1 MLFGT
6 GQEQGWLGQDGPG
19 PANSVG
25 PEAGLVLYIRV
36 LLSACNRREAVDRN
50 TSAASVCRTY
60 YSTPGNWNAG
70 ARGRAK
76 KNCHR
81 LFIYA
86 NRSCEP
92 ERAICWAP
100 MPPRPPYRSTQGAA
114 MSSHGTVRL
123 VVADTTGSI
132 ASSRRIAEPSGA
144 DQPAGPLD
152 RRAHSHRWYRTTGS
166 LVLSVSR
173 RVDGPARK
181 KP

>member
-1 MLFGT
+1 MLSGT
-6 GQEQGWLGQDGPG
+6 GQEQGL
-19 PANSVG
+19 VG
-25 PEAGLVLYIRV
+25 AGWARSSEQCRAGLVLYIRV
-36 LLSACNRREAVDRN
+36 LLSACNRREAVGRN
-50 TSAASVCRTY
+50 TSAASVCRIVRITVLLGTG
-60 YSTPGNWNAG
+60 TPAPVVEQK
-70 ARGRAK
+70 K

-132 ASSRRIAEPSGA
+132 RSKQQA
-144 DQPAGPLD
+144 D
-152 RRAHSHRWYRTTGS
+152 RRAERSRPASRPPGSTRSQSQVVPDYR
-166 LVLSVSR
+166 
-173 RVDGPARK
+173 
-181 KP
+181 